1 MKMTQLKSVGLIKDK
16 SLWRTALIYL
26 QRLWLLI
33 IPAERND
40 DPKLELPGA
49 WEPTRS
55 EGSLSLGEGKNSQ
68 NIVYYGDK
76 E

>member
-1 MKMTQLKSVGLIKDK
+1 MMKMTQLKSVGLIKDK

-33 IPAERND
+33 IPAKRND
-40 DPKLELPGA
+40 DPKLEPGT

-55 EGSLSLGEGKNSQ
+55 EGSLSLGKGKSSQ